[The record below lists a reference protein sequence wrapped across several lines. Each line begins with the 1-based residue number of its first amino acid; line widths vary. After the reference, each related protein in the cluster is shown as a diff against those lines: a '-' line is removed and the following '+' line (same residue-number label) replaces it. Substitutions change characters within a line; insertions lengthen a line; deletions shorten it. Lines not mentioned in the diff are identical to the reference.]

1 MLKTLDTPVARTSTD
16 MVFNALYEEI
26 STLKLLPGT
35 KMSEAEVANRM
46 GGSRQPVRDAFNR
59 LGNMGLLLIRPQ
71 RATVVRG
78 FSMDEIQNSRF
89 IRLAVELEVI
99 REACAVWDAEKAGLL
114 EASLAEQRA
123 VIDAGQ
129 NDRFHAMD
137 YDFHRLICEL
147 GGRPL
152 AFETIERCK
161 QTVDRLCVLSF
172 GQERALSDVFGDHCD
187 IAQALAARDEQ
198 AVRDVM
204 RRHLRRLDET
214 VTQIHSA
221 HADYFE

>member
-1 MLKTLDTPVARTSTD
+1 MLKTMDTPVARTSTD

-46 GGSRQPVRDAFNR
+46 GVSRQPVRDAFNR

-114 EASLAEQRA
+114 EASRMDTSA
-123 VIDAGQ
+123 VAAMARRVGCPRRGPAGV
-129 NDRFHAMD
+129 
-137 YDFHRLICEL
+137 C
-147 GGRPL
+147 
-152 AFETIERCK
+152 
-161 QTVDRLCVLSF
+161 
-172 GQERALSDVFGDHCD
+172 
-187 IAQALAARDEQ
+187 
-198 AVRDVM
+198 
-204 RRHLRRLDET
+204 LR
-214 VTQIHSA
+214 
-221 HADYFE
+221 